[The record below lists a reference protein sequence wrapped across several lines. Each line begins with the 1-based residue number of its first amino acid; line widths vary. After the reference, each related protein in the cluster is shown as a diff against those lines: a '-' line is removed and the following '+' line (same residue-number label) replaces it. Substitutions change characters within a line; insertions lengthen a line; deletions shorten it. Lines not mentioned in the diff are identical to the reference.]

1 MSFEPLAKV
10 PSPFSVTSYGDCYLL
25 HQFVLNI
32 ATWWTKA
39 FIKALTKI
47 CQLHGVVPKHGLV
60 FIFSLFCSSFQCFI
74 Y

>member
-1 MSFEPLAKV
+1 MSFEPFAKV

-25 HQFVLNI
+25 HQFALNI

-47 CQLHGVVPKHGLV
+47 CQLHGVVP
-60 FIFSLFCSSFQCFI
+60 
-74 Y
+74 